1 VSLKEGFACR
11 IDMIKSWIRMS
22 SQGPGN
28 AHGGKR
34 TASDGGTS
42 LGSEVD
48 CCRKVWGPYKSA
60 ISTPQRLE
68 GRDGVTDRAKG
79 AMRAGMAHG

>member
-1 VSLKEGFACR
+1 
-11 IDMIKSWIRMS
+11 MS

-28 AHGGKR
+28 GHEGKR

-48 CCRKVWGPYKSA
+48 WCRKFWGAYKSA
-60 ISTPQRLE
+60 ISAPQRLK
-68 GRDGVTDRAKG
+68 GRDGVTDTAKG